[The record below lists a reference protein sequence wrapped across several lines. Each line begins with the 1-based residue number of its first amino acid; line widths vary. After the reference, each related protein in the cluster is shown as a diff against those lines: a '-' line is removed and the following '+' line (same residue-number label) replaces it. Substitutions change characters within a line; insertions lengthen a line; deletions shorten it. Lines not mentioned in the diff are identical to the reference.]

1 MTKFE
6 GTFSGQTTG
15 DGGKWA
21 AIIVGAA
28 VVGVVAYKALG
39 SAASTAGDL
48 LVIVPVTLA
57 GLVVGALVTFVV
69 LKARR
74 PRQAES
80 AGQPAGL
87 WAANPHASPIPQRA
101 APAIAPVTV
110 INNFGPDL
118 LAEAARLL
126 YATQQQAQPAPVIIP
141 SEREELPR

>member
-15 DGGKWA
+15 DSGKWA
-21 AIIVGAA
+21 AIIVAAA

-69 LKARR
+69 LKSRR

-101 APAIAPVTV
+101 TPAIAPVTV